1 MERARARSVDGISR
15 GGSVEAPDGHSAAVA
30 RYAREIALAMRRPPA
45 EIELVHTS
53 GLLHDIGKFAF
64 PDAICSRVNS

>member
-1 MERARARSVDGISR
+1 
-15 GGSVEAPDGHSAAVA
+15 
-30 RYAREIALAMRRPPA
+30 MRRPPA